1 MEAKNAPNE
10 KTDNV
15 IETFE
20 TCMAWKK
27 DIQCNAINSPQ
38 KISFRKSEQEC
49 RNDFF
54 LNSAK
59 KAAAKNILY
68 KASAVI
74 VIKAPIWQ

>member
-1 MEAKNAPNE
+1 MLSKRL
-10 KTDNV
+10 KHV
-15 IETFE
+15 
-20 TCMAWKK
+20 WRKK

-38 KISFRKSEQEC
+38 KISFRKSEQEY

-59 KAAAKNILY
+59 KAAAKTFY
-68 KASAVI
+68 TKASAVI